1 MSAALAPHGHHA
13 AQSLV
18 RCVAFLT
25 CHDKTRLVVE
35 ALAPLGFA
43 IEAVSSYDTDH
54 FGTFSREVPRSA
66 GMSRLPP

>member
-13 AQSLV
+13 AQSLA

-35 ALAPLGFA
+35 ALAPLGA
-43 IEAVSSYDTDH
+43 ALVMEGPYGVDIGPNRKPSLNC
-54 FGTFSREVPRSA
+54 RS
-66 GMSRLPP
+66 